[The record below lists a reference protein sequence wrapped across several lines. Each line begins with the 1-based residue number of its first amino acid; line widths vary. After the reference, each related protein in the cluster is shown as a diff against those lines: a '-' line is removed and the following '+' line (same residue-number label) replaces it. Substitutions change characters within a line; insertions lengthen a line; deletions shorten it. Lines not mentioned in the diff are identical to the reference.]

1 MARSTHSGH
10 CQVCGKLH
18 KLPNGVLSKH
28 GYTVEWNTFWN
39 ECWGECKLPFEQDI
53 TYTKKAIEDVKLQ
66 KARLE
71 NEVAEILAL
80 TEFAYVIETTP
91 REFRKPSVRT
101 LVKIPKADLTWEDG
115 YKDGNDKYR
124 WGLYWIGEDGN
135 EYKEENL
142 YGVNNLEDA
151 IKKVNANHAR
161 TIQYKVDQAGR
172 YIDWQEKRIEGW
184 KPSPLIPHE
193 VKKVAKKTWFKWE
206 DRGKAYAEE
215 KRIKATGA
223 KAMVRRDSNYGNG
236 FTLFDYS

>member
-39 ECWGECKLPFEQDI
+39 ECYGECKLPFEQDI
-53 TYTKKAIEDVKLQ
+53 TYTKRAIEDVKIQ
-66 KARLE
+66 KAGLE
-71 NEVAEILAL
+71 KEVADILAL
-80 TEFAYVIETTP
+80 TEFAYVVEATK

-101 LVKIPKADLTWEDG
+101 LVKIAKADLTWEDG
-115 YKDGNDKYR
+115 HKVDGLYR

-142 YGVNNLEDA
+142 YGVSGLEDA
-151 IKKVNANHAR
+151 IKKCNENHAR
-161 TIQYKVDQAGR
+161 TIEGRVSQAAR
-172 YIDWQEKRIEGW
+172 YIEWQEARIVDW
-184 KPSPLIPHE
+184 KPSALIPHE
-193 VKKVAKKTWFKWE
+193 IKKVAKKTWFPW
-206 DRGKAYAEE
+206 E
-215 KRIKATGA
+215 KRGEAYRLEKEIKAAGH

-236 FTLFDYS
+236 FTLYDYS